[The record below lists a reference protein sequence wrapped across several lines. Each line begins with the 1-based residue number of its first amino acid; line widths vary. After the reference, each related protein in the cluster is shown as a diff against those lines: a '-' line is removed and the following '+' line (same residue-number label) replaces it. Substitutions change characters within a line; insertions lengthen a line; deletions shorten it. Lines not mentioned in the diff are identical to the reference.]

1 MVHVAEFLTAMI
13 EIWIQFSSSC
23 FCFRH
28 LILGDFRKY
37 ISAFS
42 VSAFAPLLHKKK
54 FKYSLKIHTLVFQN
68 FHRNINVSFRFI
80 FCELLEILPC
90 LEQIGTCIHCGYEST
105 VTRLVMRPL
114 QATGENPLQSENG
127 YKHIGF
133 DDEPCRIHLS
143 LICLREQKPDS
154 FLTGGA
160 ILRICELICS
170 LDFDHKW
177 RTKVDRTANGS
188 EYGLLKER
196 KSKEVKAKQ
205 KVLWKDKLRLC

>member
-1 MVHVAEFLTAMI
+1 MENKKLWT
-13 EIWIQFSSSC
+13 
-23 FCFRH
+23 
-28 LILGDFRKY
+28 DF
-37 ISAFS
+37 
-42 VSAFAPLLHKKK
+42 KKV
-54 FKYSLKIHTLVFQN
+54 SLKHA
-68 FHRNINVSFRFI
+68 FRFI

-90 LEQIGTCIHCGYEST
+90 LEQIGTCIHCGCEST

-160 ILRICELICS
+160 ILRISELICS

-205 KVLWKDKLRLC
+205 KVMWKDKLRLCWVRSSEALLPLGLPLAPQSCLYSPR